1 MNPPGP
7 RKLKAMNGCR
17 KATKQ
22 RASPFEN
29 GTSAKR
35 TKLNGKPLGRPPMAK
50 IKNLQ
55 NGNASQINEM
65 LDESMQLDQKSVI
78 PSTDIVQNGVELE
91 EKSNGIANGSPSI
104 KQKVKYIPQNQFL
117 HIKPPPKDTQKIY
130 VKQQN
135 GINQSYT
142 LGVKNIGT
150 SEVPLLHNKL
160 INVKNNE
167 KIPSPNKINEEIPKI
182 HNTSINSIDIFD
194 IPILFADN
202 DGNIID
208 ENHSQTPK
216 TSTSA
221 QSINS
226 IDIISEEIV
235 NDAIIGEQIFELFC
249 FFFLN

>member
-7 RKLKAMNGCR
+7 RKPKQINGYR
-17 KATKQ
+17 KTTKQ
-22 RASPFEN
+22 RASPLEN

-35 TKLNGKPLGRPPMAK
+35 SRLNGKALGRPPMTK
-50 IKNLQ
+50 IKSVQ
-55 NGNASQINEM
+55 NGNASQTNGI
-65 LDESMQLDQKSVI
+65 LDESMQLTVKSVLS
-78 PSTDIVQNGVELE
+78 PSDIVRNGVNKE
-91 EKSNGIANGSPSI
+91 EKSNGIPNDSPSI

-135 GINQSYT
+135 GNQSYT
-142 LGVKNIGT
+142 LGVKNIGKN
-150 SEVPLLHNKL
+150 EVPLLHNT
-160 INVKNNE
+160 NFTVKNRE
-167 KIPSPNKINEEIPKI
+167 QTPSPIKINEEIPQI
-182 HNTSINSIDIFD
+182 DNTSINDIDIFD

-208 ENHSQTPK
+208 EKQTPK
-216 TSTSA
+216 TSTPA

-235 NDAIIGEQIFELFC
+235 NDTVIGEQIFDI
-249 FFFLN
+249 FFFSLI